1 MVHFNAILPI
11 FGWCRSHEMKLYSW
25 LKEKVPW
32 KARPAGK
39 WKTLVGRMGE
49 TAGLRNEKHRLP
61 VCSLKQSLCYTL
73 SKSKRL
79 SLRAGVC
86 ICNPSTWGQWEEGWH
101 TYEAILIFTVSF
113 KLVKA
118 TYWELIKNLW
128 VRGILRLRP
137 EGEKTPSLLRSQ
149 SGLAGGWA
157 SIQGSSGYATIYVAI
172 SVGPLYDLLCH

>member
-1 MVHFNAILPI
+1 MPSFPSSDGADLMKWSYIPGSKKKYLGKHGLLGSERHWWK
-11 FGWCRSHEMKLYSW
+11 GWEKLLVWEMI
-25 LKEKVPW
+25 
-32 KARPAGK
+32 
-39 WKTLVGRMGE
+39 
-49 TAGLRNEKHRLP
+49 RLP

-128 VRGILRLRP
+128 VRGILRHRP

-157 SIQGSSGYATIYVAI
+157 SIQGSSGYATIYIAI
-172 SVGPLYDLLCH
+172 SVGPLYDFLCH